1 MLCLPDGWPTRI
13 LPSPPRQGHGEEGG
27 RARHYYFTQALKRPI
42 HPWGQQW
49 PCLQNFCSQEMW
61 GWGGTSP
68 GSVSCGVVT
77 AGALQGRTPVCT
89 GSPCWW
95 RGRGSARGS
104 PGLSP
109 PRAGLEPGLVP
120 HHISKA
126 SFQVGVTSV
135 GAKPLWGSQRHIQAG
150 KALWG
155 IPVSPLIPRDSTA
168 GVRGSNGVTLPCQP
182 SFPSQQQACSHD
194 FSPKTVS
201 DGGWTLHGPH
211 QCHTD
216 RDRVCVR
223 LPL

>member
-27 RARHYYFTQALKRPI
+27 RARRYYFTQALKRPI

-61 GWGGTSP
+61 GWGGTSL
-68 GSVSCGVVT
+68 GSVSCSVVT

-95 RGRGSARGS
+95 RGKGSAHGS

-120 HHISKA
+120 KSLLSSGGYQRGGKA
-126 SFQVGVTSV
+126 SVGLPKAHSGWQGPLGHPSV
-135 GAKPLWGSQRHIQAG
+135 PSHPQGQHSWGQRQQWGDPALPALLSQ
-150 KALWG
+150 
-155 IPVSPLIPRDSTA
+155 PTA
-168 GVRGSNGVTLPCQP
+168 GMQP
-182 SFPSQQQACSHD
+182 
-194 FSPKTVS
+194 
-201 DGGWTLHGPH
+201 
-211 QCHTD
+211 
-216 RDRVCVR
+216 
-223 LPL
+223 